1 MALYR
6 AYITDAYRRWQAHRR
21 VEGDNRGSW
30 QGSKTCPEAVY
41 EDILQKDKAQA
52 CRIIRI
58 KGINNKELRL
68 RWKE

>member
-1 MALYR
+1 M
-6 AYITDAYRRWQAHRR
+6 DFH
-21 VEGDNRGSW
+21 RGSW
-30 QGSKTCPEAVY
+30 QGSKTCPEAVF
-41 EDILQKDKAQA
+41 EDICRCREVYALQKDKAKA